1 MTEMIGLD
9 GIMHAFV
16 SISTAALLFIHSV
29 FGCCWH
35 HAHCSTAAVA
45 EPTHCCH
52 HHQPGTQ
59 SKQQEKPGKCAVECG
74 GTCIY
79 VVPQK
84 VTIEAP
90 QWVAIDLLAVLPSL
104 ADIQIE
110 AAAAWEAVSSLPELV
125 PPLRT
130 HLLHQVL
137 LN

>member
-1 MTEMIGLD
+1 MQ
-9 GIMHAFV
+9 AFV
-16 SISTAALLFIHSV
+16 ATLTAALLFIHTV

-35 HAHCSTAAVA
+35 HAQCSTAAVA

-52 HHQPGTQ
+52 HHKHGGD
-59 SKQQEKPGKCAVECG
+59 SKQQPKPCKCNVQCE
-74 GTCIY
+74 GTCNY

-84 VTIEAP
+84 VKVEAP
-90 QWVAIDLLAVLPSL
+90 QWITVDLLAVLPSL
-104 ADIQIE
+104 AGGQIE
-110 AAAAWEAVSSLPELV
+110 GPSSWQAISWPPDLV